1 MQDIEDDFYDTSS
14 FVVEIPVEIKGRVVR
29 DVSIWEQV
37 ELAAFIQRWWADN
50 QVSCTVTFKPKEA
63 KYIPYILNYH
73 KYDLKAISFL
83 PKVEK
88 GAYQQMPYE
97 AITKEQYDEL
107 MLNIKPLVIGNL
119 SQDSK
124 PELYCDSSSCEIK

>member
-1 MQDIEDDFYDTSS
+1 
-14 FVVEIPVEIKGRVVR
+14 
-29 DVSIWEQV
+29 
-37 ELAAFIQRWWADN
+37 
-50 QVSCTVTFKPKEA
+50 
-63 KYIPYILNYH
+63 
-73 KYDLKAISFL
+73 
-83 PKVEK
+83 
-88 GAYQQMPYE
+88 MPYE